1 MNPIDYLK
9 QYFGYSSFRPLQEE
23 IIRHIL
29 SGKDCLVLMPTGGGK
44 SVCFQIPALML
55 EGTAIV
61 VSPLISLMKDQ
72 VEALRANGIAAG
84 ALNSNN
90 SEAEYRETWR
100 RLAAGELK
108 LLYVSPERLLADL
121 QMIRQYVRVSMFAID
136 EAHCISAWGHDFRP
150 EYTQLAQLRTLFP
163 DAPIAAFT
171 ATADK
176 VTRDDIVEQL
186 ALRSHEMF
194 VSSFDRPNLSLD
206 VRRGYS
212 ANDKLRS
219 ILDLIRRHRGESGII
234 YCLSRKTTEQ
244 VAAKLREKGI
254 AAGVYHAGL
263 SAQERDLVQ
272 DAFIN
277 DRVPIVCATIAFGM
291 GIDKSNV
298 RWVVHYN
305 LPKSIENY
313 YQEIGRGGRDGL
325 PCETILFYNIGD
337 IMTLRNFA
345 NESGQ
350 RDINNEKLDRMQE
363 FAESQVCR
371 RRILLNY
378 FGETMDHDCSNC
390 DVCRNPPQHFDGS
403 VLVQKALSAMA
414 RTKQSVGTGT
424 VIDILR
430 ASYSADV
437 REKGYDQLKTF
448 GAGRDIP
455 HRDWQDYLLQM
466 LHLGYVEIDY
476 RDDRH
481 LKITEQGNDVLYG
494 RKTAQLAVISR
505 EDFSVKGRKRRIQ
518 EEIAVQLTPDEQL
531 FEALRKMRAA
541 TAEALALPP
550 YVIFSDSTLK
560 DLVLKKPTTLN
571 ELLEVSGISVHK
583 QKNYGTDIVNV
594 IRKHLGLKSIRTPRD
609 FVTIQGVVYPISLDI
624 LPCLPSWR
632 KAIEAVQHKQYWAL
646 WGDETM
652 PIEEVIPQDTDQREA
667 VVRRFTEIITE
678 ALGVRV
684 EGEAIIIPQRMEYD
698 ETGAPV
704 VSLKCTDFEDG
715 LRQFKAYVEAHDH
728 YPFPGSDVYA
738 CSLRRWYQEVGHGRI
753 VVTEAQRLT
762 FEALTELFADVPK
775 TRQQWEKRQTQES

>member
-1 MNPIDYLK
+1 MQNTMNPSDYLK
-9 QYFGYSSFRPLQEE
+9 QYFGYSTFRPLQEE
-23 IIRHIL
+23 IIQHIL
-29 SGKDCLVLMPTGGGK
+29 GRHDCLVLMPTGGGK

-90 SEAEYRETWR
+90 SEVEYRETWR
-100 RLAAGELK
+100 RLTAGELK

-121 QMIRQYVRVSMFAID
+121 PMIRQYVRVSMFAID

-163 DAPIAAFT
+163 DVPIAAFT

-212 ANDKLRS
+212 ANDKLRA
-219 ILDLIRRHRGESGII
+219 ILDLIQRHHGESGII

-244 VAAKLREKGI
+244 VAAKLREKGV
-254 AAGVYHAGL
+254 AADVYHAGL
-263 SAQERDLVQ
+263 SAQERDRVQ

-325 PCETILFYNIGD
+325 PCETILFYNLGD

-350 RDINNEKLDRMQE
+350 RIINNEKLDRMQE

-378 FGETMDHDCSNC
+378 FGETMDHDCANC

-403 VLVQKALSAMA
+403 ILVQKALSAMA
-414 RTKQSVGTGT
+414 RTQQSVGSGT

-437 REKGYDQLKTF
+437 REKGYDRLKTF
-448 GAGRDIP
+448 GVGRDIP
-455 HRDWQDYLLQM
+455 QRDWQDYLLQM

-476 RDDRH
+476 KDDRH
-481 LKITEQGNDVLYG
+481 LKITAQGNDVLYG
-494 RKTAQLAVISR
+494 RKKAQLAVISR

-518 EEIAVQLTPDEQL
+518 EEIAIQLTPDEQL
-531 FEALRKMRAA
+531 FEALRKLRAA

-550 YVIFSDSTLK
+550 YVIFSDRTLRE
-560 DLVLKKPTTLN
+560 LAAKKPITVA
-571 ELLEVSGISVHK
+571 ELPEISGISAHK
-583 QKNYGTDIVNV
+583 QKTYGMDIVQV
-594 IRKHLGLKSIRTPRD
+594 IRQHLGHSVEPTEDWTALTSSAPRAGRTECPASNRSSTGEVSSPSRSGGSRGMRD
-609 FVTIQGVVYPISLDI
+609 FVTIQGTV
-624 LPCLPSWR
+624 
-632 KAIEAVQHKQYWAL
+632 
-646 WGDETM
+646 
-652 PIEEVIPQDTDQREA
+652 
-667 VVRRFTEIITE
+667 
-678 ALGVRV
+678 
-684 EGEAIIIPQRMEYD
+684 
-698 ETGAPV
+698 
-704 VSLKCTDFEDG
+704 
-715 LRQFKAYVEAHDH
+715 
-728 YPFPGSDVYA
+728 
-738 CSLRRWYQEVGHGRI
+738 
-753 VVTEAQRLT
+753 
-762 FEALTELFADVPK
+762 
-775 TRQQWEKRQTQES
+775 